1 MLQKNYLNLNYKIN
15 PLVYKIEKI
24 AEIITANFL
33 HNEKSD
39 LIIEHLL
46 LDSRKLL
53 FPESSLFFA
62 LGGPRRNGIS
72 FVKELYNKGVRN
84 FVIAGPTVNEEFKSY
99 SGSNF
104 LLVEDVL
111 SALHSLVAFH
121 RKQFNIPVIGIT
133 GSNGKTIV
141 KEWLYELLNNDYQIV
156 RSPKSYNSQVGV
168 PLSVWQMNETHTLA
182 IFEAGISLPEEM
194 EKLEKIIQPSI
205 GVLTNIGEA
214 HSEGFL
220 TKQQKINE
228 KLKLFLKS
236 DVLIYGADNLDLDL
250 SVNQLIENQKDV
262 IHTQLFSWCN
272 HPKGPLEIF
281 EIKKTN
287 TQTIISAYDHRK
299 DSADSSEQITITIP
313 FTDDASIQNAI
324 TCWSVLLYL
333 EIPASVI
340 EKRMLQLNSVEMRLE
355 LKQGIN
361 NCSVINDSYSADI
374 NSLTIALDFLLQQQQ
389 HPTRTL
395 ILSDILESGKSSAE
409 LYGAVAAILKQKS
422 IQRFIGVGPEIF
434 KVQHLFKNIP
444 QSFFFSS
451 IADCLQQFYTIHF
464 HNETILLKGARV
476 FEFEQISHL
485 LEEKLHQTVLEINL
499 NAVTHNLKA
508 YQQLLSPGVKMMAMV
523 KAFSYGSGGFEIA
536 NLLQFNQVDY
546 LAVAYADEGV
556 ELRRAGINLPILV
569 LNPEEVTFDLLVK
582 YHLEPEIYSF
592 GILNGFQNYLE
603 RSAINSYPVHIK
615 LDTGMHRLGFEVND
629 LLELGNLLK
638 NSKSFKIQSVF
649 SHLAASESQEHD
661 SFTKFQAEEFLNG
674 CSILQEALG
683 YSFLRHIA
691 NTSSIHRHPN
701 LQLDMVRLGIGL
713 YGVDNNLDMQV
724 KLKNV
729 STLKTTIS
737 QIKKVA
743 AGESI
748 GYNRMGI
755 VSADTLVATVR
766 IGYADG
772 YPRVL
777 SNGVGSMWVKGNLVP
792 VIGNICMDMTM
803 LNITGTNIKEG
814 DEVIVFGENLPV
826 TDLAK
831 KAQTIPYEILTGV
844 SQRVKRVYFE
854 E

>member
-1 MLQKNYLNLNYKIN
+1 MLNKQYLNLNYKIN

-33 HNEKSD
+33 LNEKSD
-39 LIIEHLL
+39 LLIEHLL

-62 LGGPRRNGIS
+62 LDGPRRNGIS

-84 FVIAGPTVNEEFKSY
+84 FVIAETSVNEEFKSY

-111 SALHSLVAFH
+111 SALHSLAAFH

-141 KEWLYELLNNDYQIV
+141 KEWLYELLHTDYQIV

-214 HSEGFL
+214 HSEGFF
-220 TKQQKINE
+220 TQQQKINE

-262 IHTQLFSWCN
+262 IHTQLFSWCTQQ
-272 HPKGPLEIF
+272 KGLLEVYKIT
-281 EIKKTN
+281 KKN

-299 DSADSSEQITITIP
+299 DRAELTEQISITIP

-333 EIPASVI
+333 EIPTSVI

-409 LYGAVAAILKQKS
+409 LYGAVAAILQKKS
-422 IQRFIGVGPEIF
+422 IQRFIGVGPEIC
-434 KVQHLFKNIP
+434 KLQHLFKNIP

-451 IADCLQQFYTIHF
+451 VADCLQQFYSIHF

-508 YQQLLSPGVKMMAMV
+508 YQQLLNPGVKLMAMV

-592 GILNGFQNYLE
+592 GILNGFKNYLE
-603 RSAINSYPVHIK
+603 KSAVNSYPVHIK
-615 LDTGMHRLGFEVND
+615 LDTGMHRLGFEAND
-629 LLELGNLLK
+629 LMELGNLLK
-638 NSKSFKIQSVF
+638 NSKNFKIQSVF

-661 SFTKFQAEEFLNG
+661 AFTKLQAEDFLNG
-674 CSILQEALG
+674 CSILQKALG

-713 YGVDNNLDMQV
+713 YGVDNNLEMQAR
-724 KLKNV
+724 LKNV

-743 AGESI
+743 AGESV

-755 VSADTLVATVR
+755 VNADALVATVR

-803 LNITGTNIKEG
+803 LNISGTNIKEG
-814 DEVIVFGENLPV
+814 DEVIVFGENLLV